1 MRGKIIECIS
11 LIGLVVGKEKVS
23 YFILEFRENL
33 WFFLIYRFLCIVNF
47 LIDELW
53 IWMGGYFGGGGGGV
67 KGKNDDDDVFFF

>member
-53 IWMGGYFGGGGGGV
+53 IWMGEYFGGFF
-67 KGKNDDDDVFFF
+67 KGKNDDDVDVFFF